1 MGTAQTT
8 FVVERCCDATGSH
21 VTGRG
26 PDQTRKY
33 VLRIPCV
40 FFLLTIVVVHSGVP
54 LGVRMRNR
62 KLRNIHPSGAFS
74 PEVPPW
80 GAR

>member
-1 MGTAQTT
+1 MGTARTT
-8 FVVERCCDATGSH
+8 FVVERCGGATE
-21 VTGRG
+21 RG

-33 VLRIPCV
+33 VLCMPSFSLR

-62 KLRNIHPSGAFS
+62 KLHTIYPSGAFL

-80 GAR
+80 SAC